1 MNFNHLKE
9 QRISYGTHL
18 VRVFKASAKLLWLAL
33 AGIIHGI
40 FPFVLVNTVTKGI
53 KEVEQDL
60 FIRSIKKT
68 K

>member
-33 AGIIHGI
+33 AGFIHGI

-53 KEVEQDL
+53 KEIERDL
-60 FIRSIKKT
+60 FVVPVKKN
-68 K
+68 